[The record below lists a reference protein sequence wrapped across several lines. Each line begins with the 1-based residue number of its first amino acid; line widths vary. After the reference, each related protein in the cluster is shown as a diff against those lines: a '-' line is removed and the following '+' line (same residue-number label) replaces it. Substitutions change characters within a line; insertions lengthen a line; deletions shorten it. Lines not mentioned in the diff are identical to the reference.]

1 MGARPPIVARRVFHR
16 YCPGFCGGAGGIL
29 ASTRDGGRTWDTLT
43 LPGEVSPAS
52 QGASRILALDFL
64 THRQGFAIGER
75 GLLFETRDAGLTW
88 FKASRSPEQ
97 ADIGSYLRFPPPGY
111 FLLLLLIFFLVWPV
125 IRSPRVE
132 VVQESIAD
140 QLVSDRPLEDERFDV
155 MGLCRKADAL
165 AAFLGNPRTEPPLT
179 FGIMGEWGRGKSSFM
194 NLLRQRL
201 GRDGFT
207 TIWFNAWHHQSE
219 ESLLAS
225 LLETIRRTRIAPWWT
240 LDGMRFRLHLTGK
253 RVRGREAD
261 WLLLLSSLV
270 AFLVLCRWNPLG
282 FDWSLAALGAYVDDS
297 GEKGWVSKL
306 MDGGALLVTMLPL
319 GVTLLSFWRIARK
332 ALVVFNAQPSRLL
345 ADLASKSTMRD
356 MSEKVGFRE
365 EFRREFSEV
374 AEALRH
380 APLVVFIDDLDRCR
394 PEKVMEIL
402 ESINFLVTCGPCYFV
417 VAMDKRQIT
426 RAIIVND
433 ERVIELFKDQ
443 GEAHAQEYL
452 EKIINIEI
460 PVPEPGPDAYRQLMK
475 MQDAPA
481 RKMKPVGDRRWQE
494 VLKNLPIYLVL
505 GFLVYLSGALL
516 RAPGTETPIAAGGD
530 TTETKPGIGPAA
542 PTAVSGWSGEG
553 LVEDALP
560 FRWDPAGPPVFQSG
574 SQAPWTRPFAVAVP
588 TLFGA
593 LLAWAAL
600 AWFFQRRRRY
610 FRDSADFLNAVDD
623 WHPLIFL
630 GAKTPRAVK
639 KFLNRLRFFA
649 VLRRNSQGNEPGS
662 ANMGD
667 GELVALASL
676 ELGVRNLQGGQPVSV
691 ESLRTFAAYLQETH
705 PDSAMHIHIQ
715 ALISREDI
723 LPMLKEFC
731 NLGANV
737 RVNS

>member
-1 MGARPPIVARRVFHR
+1 M
-16 YCPGFCGGAGGIL
+16 
-29 ASTRDGGRTWDTLT
+29 
-43 LPGEVSPAS
+43 
-52 QGASRILALDFL
+52 
-64 THRQGFAIGER
+64 
-75 GLLFETRDAGLTW
+75 
-88 FKASRSPEQ
+88 
-97 ADIGSYLRFPPPGY
+97 GSYLRFPPPGY
-111 FLLLLLIFFLVWPV
+111 FLLLLLIFSMVWPV

-240 LDGMRFRLHLTGK
+240 LDGMRFRLHLTWK

-282 FDWSLAALGAYVDDS
+282 FDWGLAALGAYIDDS

-306 MDGGALLVTMLPL
+306 TDGGALLFTMLPL

-433 ERVIELFKDQ
+433 ERVIDAVQ
-443 GEAHAQEYL
+443 GSGRGPCPG
-452 EKIINIEI
+452 I
-460 PVPEPGPDAYRQLMK
+460 PGDDHQHRNPGSGTWPRRLP
-475 MQDAPA
+475 PA
-481 RKMKPVGDRRWQE
+481 DVD
-494 VLKNLPIYLVL
+494 
-505 GFLVYLSGALL
+505 
-516 RAPGTETPIAAGGD
+516 AGGAC
-530 TTETKPGIGPAA
+530 PG
-542 PTAVSGWSGEG
+542 
-553 LVEDALP
+553 
-560 FRWDPAGPPVFQSG
+560 R
-574 SQAPWTRPFAVAVP
+574 
-588 TLFGA
+588 
-593 LLAWAAL
+593 
-600 AWFFQRRRRY
+600 
-610 FRDSADFLNAVDD
+610 
-623 WHPLIFL
+623 
-630 GAKTPRAVK
+630 
-639 KFLNRLRFFA
+639 
-649 VLRRNSQGNEPGS
+649 
-662 ANMGD
+662 
-667 GELVALASL
+667 
-676 ELGVRNLQGGQPVSV
+676 
-691 ESLRTFAAYLQETH
+691 
-705 PDSAMHIHIQ
+705 
-715 ALISREDI
+715 
-723 LPMLKEFC
+723 
-731 NLGANV
+731 
-737 RVNS
+737 